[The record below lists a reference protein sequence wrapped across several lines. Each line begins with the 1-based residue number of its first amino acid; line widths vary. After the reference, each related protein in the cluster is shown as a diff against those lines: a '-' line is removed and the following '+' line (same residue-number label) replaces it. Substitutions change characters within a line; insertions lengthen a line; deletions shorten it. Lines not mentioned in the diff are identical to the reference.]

1 MLVKDFINIMENDI
15 TPDVL
20 DLISNIDDSADN
32 GVKNIKSKVKA
43 YSERLNNDRQKI
55 RTELDSEYKTNLSKL
70 LGVEVKDL
78 TQDEIDSII
87 NSKIENSDVVKEANR
102 IIAENN
108 QKMVQEALDS
118 NILKI
123 KAINPDI
130 DTAEKLIAHPQYAD
144 IDAKVKKGYDLYDAY
159 VSVVGISNNDS
170 GQGGNPGHKSISSN
184 TIPYVQSEN
193 ISESTLAAY
202 RRAFPGKSDEEIIK
216 MYRRDRTQ

>member
-1 MLVKDFINIMENDI
+1 MENDI

-20 DLISNIDDSADN
+20 DLISNIDDSADS

-55 RTELDSEYKTNLSKL
+55 RTEVDSEYKTNLSKL

-78 TQDEIDSII
+78 TQDEIDTII
-87 NSKIENSDVVKEANR
+87 NSKIENSEVVKEANR

-108 QKMVQEALDS
+108 QKLVQEALDT

-130 DTAEKLIAHPQYAD
+130 DTIDKLLAHPQYAD

-159 VSVVGISNNDS
+159 ISVVGISNNS
-170 GQGGNPGHKSISSN
+170 GQGGNPGHKSVSSN

-193 ISESTLAAY
+193 ISENTLAIY
-202 RRAFPGKSDEEIIK
+202 RRAFPGKTDEEIIK
-216 MYRRDRTQ
+216 MYRRDRAQ

>member
-1 MLVKDFINIMENDI
+1 MENDI

-20 DLISNIDDSADN
+20 DLIANTDDSADS

-55 RTELDSEYKTNLSKL
+55 RTELDSEYKANLSKL

-78 TQDEIDSII
+78 TKDEIDTII
-87 NSKIENSDVVKEANR
+87 NSKIESSDVVKEANR

-108 QKMVQEALDS
+108 QKLVQEALDN

-159 VSVVGISNNDS
+159 VSVVGLSNNS
-170 GQGGNPGHKSISSN
+170 SQGGNPGHKSISSN

-202 RRAFPGKSDEEIIK
+202 RRAFPSKSDEEIIK

>member
-1 MLVKDFINIMENDI
+1 MENDI

-20 DLISNIDDSADN
+20 DLISNIDDSADS

-55 RTELDSEYKTNLSKL
+55 RTEVDSEYKTNLSKL

-87 NSKIENSDVVKEANR
+87 NSKIESSDVVKEANR

-108 QKMVQEALDS
+108 QKLVQEALDNNVS
-118 NILKI
+118 KI

-130 DTAEKLIAHPQYAD
+130 DTIDKLLAHPQYAD

-159 VSVVGISNNDS
+159 ISVVGISNNS
-170 GQGGNPGHKSISSN
+170 GQGGNPGHKSVSSN

-193 ISESTLAAY
+193 ISENTLATY
-202 RRAFPGKSDEEIIK
+202 RRAFPGKTDEEIIK
-216 MYRRDRTQ
+216 MYRRDRAQ